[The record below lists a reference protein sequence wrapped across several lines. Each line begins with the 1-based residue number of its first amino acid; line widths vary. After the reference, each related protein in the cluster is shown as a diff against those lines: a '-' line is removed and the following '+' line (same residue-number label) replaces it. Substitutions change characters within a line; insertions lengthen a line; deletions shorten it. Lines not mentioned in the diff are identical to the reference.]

1 MKILPQ
7 LRLQNY
13 FRGDNIELWQDSY
26 SESPNKLCSRVW
38 RGKSPDVAEVNLD
51 DASSQEEAISL
62 IGMIPWILVRCSD
75 WKMIPLE
82 NLVSV
87 SRGSGTKIS
96 VAIDKIVDLNGAAF
110 ALEHGVDALLLP
122 ANDSDLWDAA
132 VQIVSSKIS
141 TNEYSVPSIKM
152 EKASIYSIESGGV
165 GERVCID
172 LIERLGIGEGMVIGS
187 NSSLLALV
195 HGETIESKFV
205 PSRPFRVN
213 GGPVH
218 SYILMFDDS
227 TKYLSELSAGD
238 EVAVISSNGEK
249 RKCTVGRLKIE
260 RRPFLIIRFKTNNN
274 EEGQI
279 ILQQAETVRLLDKMG
294 NAISVTDLKI
304 NDEIIIRCDNQMR
317 HIGNSLEGEMNER

>member
-38 RGKSPDVAEVNLD
+38 RGKAPDVAEVNLD

-122 ANDSDLWDAA
+122 ANDNDLWDAA

-141 TNEYSVPSIKM
+141 TNEYPDGLDVYGGSIKG
-152 EKASIYSIESGGV
+152 ARI
-165 GERVCID
+165 
-172 LIERLGIGEGMVIGS
+172 
-187 NSSLLALV
+187 NS
-195 HGETIESKFV
+195 
-205 PSRPFRVN
+205 
-213 GGPVH
+213 
-218 SYILMFDDS
+218 FDDHRIAMTALIAS
-227 TKYLSELSAGD
+227 LVSDGD
-238 EVAVISSNGEK
+238 ILVENCKNIDTSFPAF
-249 RKCTVGRLKIE
+249 IE
-260 RRPFLIIRFKTNNN
+260 IANSIGMDINN
-274 EEGQI
+274 
-279 ILQQAETVRLLDKMG
+279 D
-294 NAISVTDLKI
+294 
-304 NDEIIIRCDNQMR
+304 
-317 HIGNSLEGEMNER
+317 